1 MNDMERYF
9 LIATGASIVFYAIYH
24 FFLRKE
30 SCHQFNRF
38 YLLSAL
44 VISLLIPFVRF
55 SVAVPM
61 TTNAATPVSNFSE
74 FITYMQLP
82 QFTVVASTPSE
93 WNMAHLFLG
102 IYICGL
108 LVFSILFFIK
118 IIKIGSVI
126 IQSKRNREGKFIFV
140 EYEKSPSPFSF
151 FNFIFMN
158 KDAYNKEDRERVILH
173 EQIHVQKRHSLDL
186 IFVELL
192 GILFWFNPILLLYK
206 RSLQIIHEYMA
217 DHCVLQQGIEQVDY
231 LNLLLRQLTVPNE
244 WMLGHHF
251 NYLLTKNRFIMLK
264 NHHYS
269 KWALAKSVY
278 VAPFIVLLLMLNCKH
293 NPPVTEPVSK
303 ENISVIVNG
312 EVATV
317 TTIEN
322 VPIEE
327 TELENNEPPLRFV
340 EQLPE
345 YPGGQEAMVKFLQEN
360 LKFPETA
367 RKEGISGQVFYEFVV
382 EKDGSV
388 KNVKVLSGVHPD
400 LDAEGMRV
408 LKLMPNWKPGKQSG
422 APVRCYYHI
431 PVRFTIN

>member
-9 LIATGASIVFYAIYH
+9 LIATASSIVFYAIYH

-345 YPGGQEAMVKFLQEN
+345 YPGGTDAMYAFLQSQ
-360 LKFPETA
+360 LKYPAQA
-367 RKEGISGQVFYEFVV
+367 RADGISGQVFYEFVV

-408 LKLMPNWKPGKQSG
+408 LKLMPNWKPGKQNG
-422 APVRCYYHI
+422 EPVRCYYNI